1 MASYGTNAATQILA
15 FGASDSNQDTR
26 TSGARDLAT
35 SIINTKLGLVDDLTS
50 VTDEVNRCANFIAA
64 GIILSGQITVDS
76 QSMHPFYIEG
86 MKMLDELDLNT
97 LTELNMDSFLIERA

>member
-15 FGASDSNQDTR
+15 FGSSDSNQDTR
-26 TSGARDLAT
+26 TSGSRDLAT

-50 VTDEVNRCANFIAA
+50 VTDEVNRCCNFIAA

-76 QSMHPFYIEG
+76 QDMHPYYKEG
-86 MKMLDELDLNT
+86 MKMLEELDLNT
-97 LTELNMDSFLIERA
+97 LTEINQDAFLVERV